1 MWNKTS
7 DRIENVEIER
17 LASNEIDQSDT
28 QRRSQ
33 QNLVIFVF
41 NNHLFSCLFC
51 ATFMIFGN
59 ARHSTYCLDVEMSL
73 ELLLDPRKLQQVR
86 TVPLSANYFVS
97 SPSSIIHITTNVK
110 LLPFHLNCSLGP
122 VEPIHYF
129 KWRRM
134 TLLTSVISAAG
145 PCDRL

>member
-41 NNHLFSCLFC
+41 NNHLFSCFFC

-97 SPSSIIHITTNVK
+97 SPSSIIHIIQQMWNFCLFTWTVAWAQ
-110 LLPFHLNCSLGP
+110 LNLSITLNEGAWHYWP
-122 VEPIHYF
+122 V
-129 KWRRM
+129 
-134 TLLTSVISAAG
+134 
-145 PCDRL
+145 